1 MVSALLLLLIAVT
14 AWFSLRSSLLVTL
27 ALALQ
32 LTQMM
37 TASHFGVGQ
46 TWGPNSRTSTNF
58 GDLKEYHPII
68 HPIKKWRNCPA
79 MLASTQ
85 RVQTHDPPKKW
96 KQWPLNSDQSSGFR
110 IPKWTDR
117 IRRPVGPPTTGFLES
132 LPAARRCP
140 ARPDL
145 RGTWG
150 TGRDSEPQWNTFNL
164 VFFKTNPSDPNFEY
178 LKFYEYLD
186 LLVEFL
192 WISYNP
198 IPILNIYVIYET
210 ISNQGPGPNRIDPIL
225 NQMAFFL

>member
-1 MVSALLLLLIAVT
+1 MWTKLVGIMNYDSTLVWWASAFRGVSLT
-14 AWFSLRSSLLVTL
+14 FSFDRCHWVIFSEKQPTCDPGP
-27 ALALQ
+27 ALQ
-32 LTQMM
+32 LTLMM

-150 TGRDSEPQWNTFNL
+150 TGRDSEPQW
-164 VFFKTNPSDPNFEY
+164 
-178 LKFYEYLD
+178 
-186 LLVEFL
+186 
-192 WISYNP
+192 
-198 IPILNIYVIYET
+198 
-210 ISNQGPGPNRIDPIL
+210 R
-225 NQMAFFL
+225 MR

>member
-14 AWFSLRSSLLVTL
+14 GWFSLRSSLLVTL

-46 TWGPNSRTSTNF
+46 TWGPNPRTSTNF

-117 IRRPVGPPTTGFLES
+117 IRRPRGTSHHRVFGEL
-132 LPAARRCP
+132 ARCP
-140 ARPDL
+140 PLSGPAGSQGDLGDRPRFWAAVED
-145 RGTWG
+145 
-150 TGRDSEPQWNTFNL
+150 EIKVM
-164 VFFKTNPSDPNFEY
+164 VFSG
-178 LKFYEYLD
+178 
-186 LLVEFL
+186 
-192 WISYNP
+192 
-198 IPILNIYVIYET
+198 ILSI
-210 ISNQGPGPNRIDPIL
+210 
-225 NQMAFFL
+225 